1 MSLARPVSRGF
12 GVKEG
17 GSDKE
22 QDGERDE
29 SLGVLW

>member
-12 GVKEG
+12 GAKEG
-17 GSDKE
+17 SSDKE